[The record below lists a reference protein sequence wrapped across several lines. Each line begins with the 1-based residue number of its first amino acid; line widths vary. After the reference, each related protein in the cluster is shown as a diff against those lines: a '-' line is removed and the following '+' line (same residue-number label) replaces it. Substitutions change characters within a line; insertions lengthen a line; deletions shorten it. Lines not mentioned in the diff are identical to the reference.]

1 MNVTMFL
8 MINLCVKVRRSNALM
23 KIKDQVFTGK
33 DNRIVNIIPSG
44 CVVISDCDCE

>member
-33 DNRIVNIIPSG
+33 LIIIGIVKPKYLSG
-44 CVVISDCDCE
+44 DE